1 MGFLNGSTYK
11 EKNEHL
17 DSLVNAKKLEKIQS
31 HATLEI
37 EELLN
42 ELTKMQ
48 NKMKSLEKEKFQLTS
63 KLENITSTVQ
73 INEIKAKKF
82 EIEKQINE
90 LVEGEME
97 DLRKLISDLEGIRR
111 TVIEEVR
118 EDRKVA

>member
-17 DSLVNAKKLEKIQS
+17 DSLVNAKKLEKIQN

-37 EELLN
+37 EELLD

>member
-48 NKMKSLEKEKFQLTS
+48 NKMKSLEEEKFQLTS

>member
-17 DSLVNAKKLEKIQS
+17 DSLVNAKKLEKIQN

-48 NKMKSLEKEKFQLTS
+48 NKMKSLEEEKFQLTS